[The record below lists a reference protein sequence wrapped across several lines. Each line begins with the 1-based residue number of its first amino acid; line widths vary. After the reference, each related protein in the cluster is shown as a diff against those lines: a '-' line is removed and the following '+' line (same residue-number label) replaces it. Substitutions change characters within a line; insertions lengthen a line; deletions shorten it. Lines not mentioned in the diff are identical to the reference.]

1 MSRKLMSVLMTLGL
15 LSSVAI
21 ALTVTPPDFA
31 TDVIHRVYPT
41 KADFDGIFAEVARP
55 DFDWTFTE
63 VETAST
69 LDGSPRASS
78 HAWCRHGWLN
88 GRKYQATMIPKWCL
102 LPTPWGGW
110 WRAITSSV
118 SKDGDTRENSS
129 HLAPPTAAR

>member
-63 VETAST
+63 VETTST
-69 LDGSPRASS
+69 LDLQ
-78 HAWCRHGWLN
+78 HA
-88 GRKYQATMIPKWCL
+88 A
-102 LPTPWGGW
+102 
-110 WRAITSSV
+110 A
-118 SKDGDTRENSS
+118 DREKIR
-129 HLAPPTAAR
+129 LAVLKQMNLGQFEE